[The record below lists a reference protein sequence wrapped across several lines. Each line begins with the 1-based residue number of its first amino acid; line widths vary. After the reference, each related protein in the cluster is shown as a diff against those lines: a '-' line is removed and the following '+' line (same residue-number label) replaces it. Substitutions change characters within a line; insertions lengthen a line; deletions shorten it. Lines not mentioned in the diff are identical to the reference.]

1 MNHLQNTELQQFF
14 QLSTHWPWQNSWS
27 FYLWQVSTLRGDWYR
42 DLLVHWWQIWY
53 CNWCD
58 HKWFPSLQAAC
69 YIGIP
74 TQRLSFS
81 HPLKSEQWLVPIS
94 KSADIQVRSCSWAF
108 ECSSG
113 IPWESLLPVQE
124 SLIILHHVLKSW
136 PAWKGTCTSWAQEE
150 KNSIFHSAAGNIKL
164 QSFVPNRVQRA
175 QFVDKMPQCNIY
187 IYNM

>member
-1 MNHLQNTELQQFF
+1 MNHLQNTQLQQFF

-42 DLLVHWWQIWY
+42 DLLVHWWQIWC

-113 IPWESLLPVQE
+113 IPWKPSACSRIPHHPSSYSQKLASL
-124 SLIILHHVLKSW
+124 
-136 PAWKGTCTSWAQEE
+136 KGYMHLLGAEE

-175 QFVDKMPQCNIY
+175 QFVDKMLQCNIY
-187 IYNM
+187 I